1 MTTLSA
7 GKNVFVFE
15 GTQSIPLSTF
25 DEYLYLVYEK
35 PQEVEDLRWFPGKW
49 KAYAPGFEYSRAT
62 HFNPGYL
69 YRVNV
74 KSDFTIE

>member
-25 DEYLYLVYEK
+25 DEYLYFVFEK
-35 PQEVEDLRWFPGKW
+35 PLEDLDIRWMPGKW
-49 KAYAPGFEYSRAT
+49 RNYTPGFENCRTT
-62 HFNPGYL
+62 HFKPGYL

-74 KSDFTIE
+74 KTDFNI